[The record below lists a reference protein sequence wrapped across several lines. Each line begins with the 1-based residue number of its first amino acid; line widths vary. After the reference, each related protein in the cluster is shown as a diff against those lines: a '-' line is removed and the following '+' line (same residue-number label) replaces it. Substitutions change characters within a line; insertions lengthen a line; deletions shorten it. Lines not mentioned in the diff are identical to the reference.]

1 MLRLY
6 MLLYLLSLFII
17 ALIIIPTVFHFSYNN
32 AVNTT
37 TDITSSVE
45 EMQSQMKAAT
55 LNLVYSD
62 VVENK
67 LFSNAY
73 SSESLKKSVIEL
85 ALDSFIDRNP
95 DILAIQLVTG
105 DGSTYYPIF
114 SYKYDLPALLKDNPH
129 HQALLSRNNSSYYG
143 PLITDVFDKVGMK
156 YDAFSYG
163 VTNSHGSNKFTATI
177 FYNANSYLKIIDRL
191 LSRTMDSCTI
201 IDRNG
206 SVIFSTSDAA
216 AHTLVDSPELYNTH
230 VTGTSFAGGGV
241 FFYSMATSSGW
252 RVICYA
258 SYFTLAANALLVLLA
273 IAVLT
278 LTAPLAYY
286 KLLNRTVAQELTP
299 IKELSS
305 IMSNFHIG
313 QDVKTDIHTG
323 DEIEDM
329 CVAFNSMVATINRQ
343 AVEIR
348 EQEKQ
353 NAMVLYKLLVT
364 QIDPHFIYNTMN
376 VINIMARNGECES
389 IIEINSAL
397 IKILRERLSVKLS
410 ALHTL
415 EEEIDTLEQYNLI
428 MRYRFSDHI
437 NTYISVAP
445 ELLQVMIPKNILQPL
460 VENALY
466 HGYDVEKSE
475 RPLDVDIMIYSQG
488 DDLVIEISDNGKGMS
503 PERLRLIQ
511 ENSTDLYKD
520 EKPHIGIDNIRQ
532 RIAFLYGERA
542 SMEVSSELNVGTNIV
557 ITIPMQVK
565 PLL

>member
-114 SYKYDLPALLKDNPH
+114 SYKYDLPALLKDNPY
-129 HQALLSRNNSSYYG
+129 HQTLLSKNNSSYYG

-156 YDAFSYG
+156 YNAFSYG

-216 AHTLVDSPELYNTH
+216 AQALVDSPELYNTH
-230 VTGTSFAGGGV
+230 VTGTSFTGRGV

-258 SYFTLAANALLVLLA
+258 SYFTLAANALLVLLS
-273 IAVLT
+273 IAVLS
-278 LTAPLAYY
+278 LIAPLAYY

-305 IMSNFHIG
+305 IMSSFHIG

-376 VINIMARNGECES
+376 VINIMARNDECES

-410 ALHTL
+410 TLHTL

-466 HGYDVEKSE
+466 HGYDVENAD

-503 PERLRLIQ
+503 PEQLKLIQ
-511 ENSTDLYKD
+511 ENSTNLYKD

-557 ITIPMQVK
+557 ITIPMQVE

>member
-129 HQALLSRNNSSYYG
+129 HQELLSKNNSSYYG
-143 PLITDVFDKVGMK
+143 PLITDVFDNVGMK
-156 YDAFSYG
+156 YNAFSYG

-206 SVIFSTSDAA
+206 SVIFSTSDAVAQNLVA
-216 AHTLVDSPELYNTH
+216 APELYNTH
-230 VTGTSFAGGGV
+230 VTGTSFTGRGV

-273 IAVLT
+273 IAVLS

-305 IMSNFHIG
+305 IMSSFHIG
-313 QDVKTDIHTG
+313 QNVKTDIHTG

-329 CVAFNSMVATINRQ
+329 CVAFNSMVATINHQ
-343 AVEIR
+343 ALEIR

-376 VINIMARNGECES
+376 VINIMARNDECES

-410 ALHTL
+410 TLHTL

-466 HGYDVEKSE
+466 HGYDVENAD

-503 PERLRLIQ
+503 PEQLKLIQ
-511 ENSTDLYKD
+511 ENSTNLYKD

-557 ITIPMQVK
+557 ITIPMQVE

>member
-114 SYKYDLPALLKDNPH
+114 SYKYDLPALLKDNPY
-129 HQALLSRNNSSYYG
+129 HQTLLSKNNSSYYG

-156 YDAFSYG
+156 YNAFSYG
-163 VTNSHGSNKFTATI
+163 VTNSHGNNKFTATI

-216 AHTLVDSPELYNTH
+216 AQALVDSPELYNTH
-230 VTGTSFAGGGV
+230 VTGTSFTGRGV

-258 SYFTLAANALLVLLA
+258 SYFTLAANALLVLLS
-273 IAVLT
+273 IAVLS
-278 LTAPLAYY
+278 LIAPLAYY

-305 IMSNFHIG
+305 IMSSFHIG

-376 VINIMARNGECES
+376 VINIMARNDECES

-410 ALHTL
+410 TLHTL

-466 HGYDVEKSE
+466 HGYDVENAD

-503 PERLRLIQ
+503 PEQLKLIQ
-511 ENSTDLYKD
+511 ENSTNLYKD

-542 SMEVSSELNVGTNIV
+542 SMEVSSELNVGTTIV
-557 ITIPMQVK
+557 ITIPMQVE

>member
-6 MLLYLLSLFII
+6 MLLYLLLLFII

-45 EMQSQMKAAT
+45 ELQSQMKAAT

-73 SSESLKKSVIEL
+73 SSASLKKSVIEL

-95 DILAIQLVTG
+95 EILAIQLVTG

-114 SYKYDLPALLKDNPH
+114 SYKYDLPALLEDNPYH
-129 HQALLSRNNSSYYG
+129 KALLSKNNSSYYG
-143 PLITDVFDKVGMK
+143 PLITDVFDNVGMK
-156 YDAFSYG
+156 YNAFSYG

-206 SVIFSTSDAA
+206 SVIFSTSDDVAQ
-216 AHTLVDSPELYNTH
+216 TLVDAPELYNTH
-230 VTGTSFAGGGV
+230 VTGASFTGKGV

-258 SYFTLAANALLVLLA
+258 SYFTLAAKALLMLLA
-273 IAVLT
+273 IAVLS

-286 KLLNRTVAQELTP
+286 KLLSRTVAQELTP

-305 IMSNFHIG
+305 IMSSFHIG

-329 CVAFNSMVATINRQ
+329 CVAFNSMVTTINRQ
-343 AVEIR
+343 ALEIR

-376 VINIMARNGECES
+376 VINIMARNGECTS

-410 ALHTL
+410 TLHTL

-428 MRYRFSDHI
+428 MRYRFSDRI

-466 HGYDVEKSE
+466 HGYDVQNVD
-475 RPLDVDIMIYSQG
+475 RPLDVDIMIYSQN

-532 RIAFLYGERA
+532 RIAFLYGDRA
-542 SMEVSSELNVGTNIV
+542 SIEVSSELNVGTNIV
-557 ITIPMQVK
+557 ITLPMQTDARS
-565 PLL
+565 

>member
-114 SYKYDLPALLKDNPH
+114 SYKYDLPALLKDNPY
-129 HQALLSRNNSSYYG
+129 HQTLLSKNNSSYYG

-156 YDAFSYG
+156 YNAFSYG
-163 VTNSHGSNKFTATI
+163 VTNSHGNNKFTATI

-216 AHTLVDSPELYNTH
+216 AQALVDSPELYNTH
-230 VTGTSFAGGGV
+230 VTGTSFTGRGV

-258 SYFTLAANALLVLLA
+258 SYFTLAANALLVLLS
-273 IAVLT
+273 IAVLS
-278 LTAPLAYY
+278 LIAPLAYY

-376 VINIMARNGECES
+376 VINIMARNDECES

-410 ALHTL
+410 TLHTL

-466 HGYDVEKSE
+466 HGYDVENAD

-503 PERLRLIQ
+503 PEQLKLIQ
-511 ENSTDLYKD
+511 ENSTNLYKD

-557 ITIPMQVK
+557 ITIPMQVE

>member
-114 SYKYDLPALLKDNPH
+114 SYKYDLPALLKDNPY
-129 HQALLSRNNSSYYG
+129 HQTLLSKNNSSYYG

-156 YDAFSYG
+156 YNAFSYG
-163 VTNSHGSNKFTATI
+163 VTNSHGNNKFTATI

-216 AHTLVDSPELYNTH
+216 AQALVDSPELYNTH
-230 VTGTSFAGGGV
+230 VTGTSFTGRGV

-258 SYFTLAANALLVLLA
+258 SYFTLAANALLVLLS
-273 IAVLT
+273 IAVLS
-278 LTAPLAYY
+278 LIAPLAYY

-305 IMSNFHIG
+305 IMSSFHIG

-376 VINIMARNGECES
+376 VINIMARNDECES

-410 ALHTL
+410 TLHTL

-466 HGYDVEKSE
+466 HGYDVENAD

-503 PERLRLIQ
+503 PEQLKLIQ
-511 ENSTDLYKD
+511 ENSTNLYKD

-557 ITIPMQVK
+557 ITIPMQVE